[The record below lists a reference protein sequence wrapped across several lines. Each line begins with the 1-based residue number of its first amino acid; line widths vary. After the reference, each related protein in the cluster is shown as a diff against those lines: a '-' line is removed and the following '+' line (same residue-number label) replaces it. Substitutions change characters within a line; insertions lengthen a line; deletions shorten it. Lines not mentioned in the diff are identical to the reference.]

1 MLITPSHRIMI
12 MYDIHPDKHEE
23 YYQYVL
29 GEFVPELQKMGLY
42 MIYAWQV
49 YGENQPERFVEFVCE
64 SATIL
69 KNALLSPEFQQAEER
84 LKEYTQNY
92 RRKVVIFKNR
102 PQV

>member
-1 MLITPSHRIMI
+1 MFITPSHRIMI
-12 MYDIHPDKHEE
+12 MYDIHPERQEE

-29 GEFVPELQKMGLY
+29 GEFVPELQKLGLY

-64 SATIL
+64 SPAIL
-69 KNALLSPEFQQAEER
+69 KNALTSPEFRQAEER
-84 LKEYTQNY
+84 LKEYTLNY
-92 RRKVVIFKNR
+92 RRKVVVFKNR